1 MRGTGESFSSHYS
14 PVTHTPTTTTNLTYQ
29 RPSCFLVAHA
39 VNSRL
44 SLKWTVSH
52 RNHERKLRLV
62 VEGGRGRRVR
72 VDGRECWTAFLLFTG
87 DVVLLMVRLQW
98 KELKRE
104 TNQLIT
110 QIYLCKPP
118 TVKPYHNSTTDNPF
132 TTPTFQ
138 TLSTKSTDLANENK
152 GIKGRVFH

>member
-1 MRGTGESFSSHYS
+1 M
-14 PVTHTPTTTTNLTYQ
+14 
-29 RPSCFLVAHA
+29 
-39 VNSRL
+39 
-44 SLKWTVSH
+44 
-52 RNHERKLRLV
+52 
-62 VEGGRGRRVR
+62 VR

-118 TVKPYHNSTTDNPF
+118 TVNHKPGARTTVD
-132 TTPTFQ
+132 
-138 TLSTKSTDLANENK
+138 DE
-152 GIKGRVFH
+152 

>member
-1 MRGTGESFSSHYS
+1 M
-14 PVTHTPTTTTNLTYQ
+14 
-29 RPSCFLVAHA
+29 
-39 VNSRL
+39 
-44 SLKWTVSH
+44 
-52 RNHERKLRLV
+52 
-62 VEGGRGRRVR
+62 
-72 VDGRECWTAFLLFTG
+72 DGRECWTAFLLFTG